1 MISLSP
7 KKVFSSSSSLVL
19 DSVLHFKC
27 NNHLIVV
34 LASVKNYHLAQI
46 GGGPVGGGRLAR
58 QWPFK
63 TLGSLCPTV
72 AGPKCTFTI
81 LPKQGEGGKGICWLS
96 INDFLDI
103 VHPPSSMH
111 GIIVL
116 TVRMYG

>member
-7 KKVFSSSSSLVL
+7 KKLFSSSSSLVL

-34 LASVKNYHLAQI
+34 LESVKNYHLAQI

-81 LPKQGEGGKGICWLS
+81 LPKQGEGVREFVG
-96 INDFLDI
+96 FL
-103 VHPPSSMH
+103 
-111 GIIVL
+111 
-116 TVRMYG
+116 